1 MTRQA
6 TRLVSG
12 GSRVA
17 QKLKQMSNG
26 EGPEANGKTDGQQWV
41 LILAPPLTPA
51 DLGLGAFRLCAS
63 VICSVKWDSQQ
74 RTSSRIL

>member
-41 LILAPPLTPA
+41 LIDQQSRLPQLAESRERIFLA
-51 DLGLGAFRLCAS
+51 GLELEQPGFE
-63 VICSVKWDSQQ
+63 SQGPFQ
-74 RTSSRIL
+74 GC